1 MLALSAA
8 ITGVVSAAD
17 YYTVQQYNLIDRTG
31 TLTAESREEI
41 GRIAVPF
48 LGTNIHEDRI
58 DQAEDVVENYLDS
71 VFGKDVYEVDMADT
85 TVNNTMDM
93 YIERGDN
100 YDRRGALTV
109 AQPTNPVTSNVYE
122 LVDDSGKLTAQDR
135 AAITDIL
142 NRYTQGQMNSE
153 KLADEAED
161 AVEHY
166 LDHQY
171 SDHLYDADMI
181 YLAPGKWRLKVFSE
195 VSSTGK
201 HAAVKG
207 VIYQLTNYTGAL
219 QAEDRTAITEIL
231 GRFTHGTAAI
241 SKLAEHAE
249 DAVEHYLDGKYG
261 KDVYD
266 VDMKVLPNGNYD
278 VQIKHD

>member
-1 MLALSAA
+1 
-8 ITGVVSAAD
+8 
-17 YYTVQQYNLIDRTG
+17 
-31 TLTAESREEI
+31 
-41 GRIAVPF
+41 
-48 LGTNIHEDRI
+48 
-58 DQAEDVVENYLDS
+58 
-71 VFGKDVYEVDMADT
+71 
-85 TVNNTMDM
+85 M

-166 LDHQY
+166 LD
-171 SDHLYDADMI
+171 
-181 YLAPGKWRLKVFSE
+181 
-195 VSSTGK
+195 
-201 HAAVKG
+201 
-207 VIYQLTNYTGAL
+207 
-219 QAEDRTAITEIL
+219 
-231 GRFTHGTAAI
+231 
-241 SKLAEHAE
+241 
-249 DAVEHYLDGKYG
+249 GKYG